1 MSFLPNNVFVRP
13 KEDAKMKRSLLVALL
28 VLFAGAAEAQNEI
41 WTEPRPTIPPGA
53 EEYKQGEAAFKN
65 KDWSGAITAFEAAV
79 SQNEDLFASYY
90 YLGWAYKSVSN
101 PNKAAGSFAKFI
113 NKAPN
118 DGSAAEMVTAATR
131 EAGTGYAR
139 AKKYREAI
147 PLLSKAAAAN
157 SKDTEVQFFL
167 GFAQMQT
174 GDDVAAE
181 QTFSTVIRLQPNLD
195 RSYYYAGLIDFKA
208 ERWEP
213 AKERLA
219 KYIELKPAGPF
230 AADAQAMLDDMTARE
245 EQPEEAEQPPQPPQ

>member
-1 MSFLPNNVFVRP
+1 
-13 KEDAKMKRSLLVALL
+13 MKSSVLVALL
-28 VLFAGAAEAQNEI
+28 VLFGGAVEAFSQNEI
-41 WTEPRPTIPPGA
+41 WTIPKPKPTAGA

-65 KDWSGAITAFEAAV
+65 KDWNGAISSFEAAV
-79 SQNEDLFASYY
+79 SLNADLFASHY

-101 PNKAAGSFAKFI
+101 PGKSAGSFAKFLE
-113 NKAPN
+113 KAPA
-118 DGSAAEMVTAATR
+118 DDSAAEMVNAATR

-139 AKKYREAI
+139 AKKYPEAI
-147 PLLSKAAAAN
+147 PFLSKAATSN
-157 SKDTEVQFFL
+157 SSDAEVQFFL

-181 QTFSTVIRLQPNLD
+181 NTFSKVIQLQPNLD

-219 KYIELKPAGPF
+219 KYLELKPSGPF
-230 AADAQAMLDDMTARE
+230 AADAQAMLDDIAARE
-245 EQPEEAEQPPQPPQ
+245 ELEEVKEKVQEIGT